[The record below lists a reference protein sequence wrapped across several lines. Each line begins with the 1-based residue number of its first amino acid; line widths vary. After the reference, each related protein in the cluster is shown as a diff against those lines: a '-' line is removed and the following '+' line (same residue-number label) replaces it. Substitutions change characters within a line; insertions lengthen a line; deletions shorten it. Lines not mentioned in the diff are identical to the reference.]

1 MPSQI
6 GELAAARVV
15 VVAAGP
21 SHSAFL
27 CQDGALYTCGLLA
40 YGRLGW
46 PPPAPA
52 ALPLGA
58 PLPPSAP
65 RAVCL
70 LPRPVPLPAGTRVL
84 SVACGTDHTVL
95 VCCCGTVNIVAVGG
109 GGGGGDGSGGSG
121 GSGGDCLGPGAT
133 GATFSCDTSDEGAIA
148 LVDTRHGCTALRR
161 ITRERHS
168 AEAESSVVRR
178 TEHKHDN
185 ARGRGE
191 EKQRMSPFR

>member
-95 VCCCGTVNIVAVGG
+95 VCCGTVDIAAVGG
-109 GGGGGDGSGGSG
+109 GGGGGGDGGGGGGGGGSAGGEDGSGGGSSSGGSG
-121 GSGGDCLGPGAT
+121 GSGGDGG
-133 GATFSCDTSDEGAIA
+133 GGGESGSGGGGGGGGGGSGGGGK
-148 LVDTRHGCTALRR
+148 LVVLCF
-161 ITRERHS
+161 
-168 AEAESSVVRR
+168 
-178 TEHKHDN
+178 
-185 ARGRGE
+185 GRGQAGQLGCGDR
-191 EKQRMSPFR
+191 KDRPVM

>member
-1 MPSQI
+1 LMLSQQGHAYSCGKGSAGALGHNSRRDEEMPNLI
-6 GELAAARVV
+6 NELAAARVV

-121 GSGGDCLGPGAT
+121 GSSGSGGGGGD
-133 GATFSCDTSDEGAIA
+133 SDGSGGGDRLAV
-148 LVDTRHGCTALRR
+148 LCF
-161 ITRERHS
+161 
-168 AEAESSVVRR
+168 
-178 TEHKHDN
+178 
-185 ARGRGE
+185 GRGQAGQLGCGDR
-191 EKQRMSPFR
+191 KDRPVT

>member
-1 MPSQI
+1 MCMYRTITRLQPYRRRDEEMPSQI

-109 GGGGGDGSGGSG
+109 GGGGGDGSGGGGGSG
-121 GSGGDCLGPGAT
+121 GSGGGGGD
-133 GATFSCDTSDEGAIA
+133 SDGS
-148 LVDTRHGCTALRR
+148 GCGGDRLAVLCF
-161 ITRERHS
+161 
-168 AEAESSVVRR
+168 
-178 TEHKHDN
+178 
-185 ARGRGE
+185 GRGQAGQLGCGDR
-191 EKQRMSPFR
+191 KDRPVT